1 MELRQLEA
9 FGVLAEELH
18 FGRAAARLGIGQPT
32 LSDLVRRL
40 ERELGVAL
48 LVRTTRRVSLTE
60 AGRVLL
66 DRGRTITGL
75 VAETRVAVSALGTGE
90 EGLVRFGF
98 TPPAAP
104 VLAPHLAA
112 GFAADAPGV
121 RVEQARLW
129 LPRLREAVADGSVD
143 VGVTC
148 GVQEPTAGLRTEVF
162 AGEPLLVALRP
173 DHRLARQ
180 PSVDLEELAQ
190 DRLGVTDP
198 SLFPAWTAAQLQ
210 ALTTAGIAPPT
221 VPLARTDLNA
231 VGWLDQSDVDWVL
244 LSPSL
249 TGGHGTDV
257 VLPVRPAQHVTFV
270 VLWRSAPSPSP
281 AVSRFVRHVLR
292 APLPRGWSRV
302 RRSLDGE
309 GPSLR

>member
-1 MELRQLEA
+1 M
-9 FGVLAEELH
+9 VAEELH

-60 AGRVLL
+60 AGRVGG
-66 DRGRTITGL
+66 DRGRPITAM
-75 VAETRVAVSALGTGE
+75 VAETRAAVSALGTGE

-104 VLAPHLAA
+104 VLAPHLVA
-112 GFAADAPGV
+112 GFEAEAPGV
-121 RVEQARLW
+121 RVEQGPLW
-129 LPRLREAVADGSVD
+129 LPGLQQALVDGSLD

-148 GVQEPTAGLRTEVF
+148 GLLEPAEGLRPEAF
-162 AGEPLLVALRP
+162 AGEPLFVALRP

-180 PSVDLEELAQ
+180 PSVDLQELAE
-190 DRLGVTDP
+190 DRLGMTDP
-198 SLFPAWTAAQLQ
+198 SLFPAWTAAQHH
-210 ALTTAGIAPPT
+210 ALAAAGIAPPT

-249 TGGHGTDV
+249 ASGHTTDV
-257 VLPVRPAQHVTFV
+257 VLPVRPAQQVTFV
-270 VLWRSAPSPSP
+270 VLWRSAPTPSP
-281 AVSRFVRHVLR
+281 AVSRFVQHVLR
-292 APLPRGWSRV
+292 APLPPGWTRL
-302 RRSLDGE
+302 RRS
-309 GPSLR
+309 PSGASQFQY